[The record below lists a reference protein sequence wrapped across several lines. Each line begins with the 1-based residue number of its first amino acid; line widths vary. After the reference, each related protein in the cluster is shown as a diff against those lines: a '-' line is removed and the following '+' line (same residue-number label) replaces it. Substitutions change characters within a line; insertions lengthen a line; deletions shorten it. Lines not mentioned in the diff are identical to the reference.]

1 MDRPFHGTTSHII
14 QKLHAPSPVLL
25 HRVFG
30 AGKGALCHVRDG
42 AHSSGSNSARIL
54 RTTGKQVVSLDV
66 TAAQLACRDH
76 LQATERLPLLD
87 SRMNTYE
94 PASPFPSESA
104 LGAIGNTPV
113 VKLRRVV
120 PDGSASVYVK
130 LEYFNPTGSY
140 KDRMAK
146 TMVEQAEARG
156 TLKPGMTVV
165 EASGGSTGSS
175 LAFVCAVKGY
185 RFRIVSSNAF
195 AQEKLKTMAAF
206 GAEVELIHSPSGKI
220 SANLIPSMIQ
230 RSKEIADGAN
240 FYLTD
245 QFNNCDALL
254 GYEQIGVELV
264 KQFPNGISAFCG
276 AVGVAGMV
284 MGVSRA
290 LKAAAQD
297 TRIVV
302 LEPATS
308 PLLSLGHH
316 GEHHVEGIG
325 IGFVPPLLD
334 RDLYDEVRAISEDE
348 ARRMCRRLAS
358 EEGLLAGT
366 STGLNVTAA
375 IELARELGPDAI
387 VVTVAS
393 DTGLKYM
400 NGNLF
405 SAPSA

>member
-1 MDRPFHGTTSHII
+1 MSQP
-14 QKLHAPSPVLL
+14 P
-25 HRVFG
+25 
-30 AGKGALCHVRDG
+30 
-42 AHSSGSNSARIL
+42 
-54 RTTGKQVVSLDV
+54 
-66 TAAQLACRDH
+66 
-76 LQATERLPLLD
+76 PL
-87 SRMNTYE
+87 
-94 PASPFPSESA
+94 PSESA

-120 PDGSASVYVK
+120 PEGSASVYVK

-146 TMVEQAEARG
+146 TMIEQAEARG

-230 RSKEIADGAN
+230 RAKAIADEGN
-240 FYLTD
+240 CYLTD
-245 QFNNCDALL
+245 QFNNRDALI
-254 GYEQIGVELV
+254 GYEQIGIELI
-264 KQFPNGISAFCG
+264 KQIPSGISAFCG

-290 LKAAAQD
+290 LKAAAQG
-297 TRIVV
+297 TRIVA

-308 PLLSLGHH
+308 PVVSRGYA

-334 RDLYDEVRAISEDE
+334 PELYDEVRAISEDE
-348 ARRMCRRLAS
+348 GRRMCRRLAS

-375 IELARELGPDAI
+375 IQLARELGPDAT

>member
-1 MDRPFHGTTSHII
+1 MSQP
-14 QKLHAPSPVLL
+14 PP
-25 HRVFG
+25 
-30 AGKGALCHVRDG
+30 
-42 AHSSGSNSARIL
+42 
-54 RTTGKQVVSLDV
+54 
-66 TAAQLACRDH
+66 
-76 LQATERLPLLD
+76 
-87 SRMNTYE
+87 
-94 PASPFPSESA
+94 PSESA

-120 PDGSASVYVK
+120 PEGSASVYVK

-146 TMVEQAEARG
+146 TMIEQAEARG

-220 SANLIPSMIQ
+220 SADLIPSMIQ
-230 RSKEIADGAN
+230 RSKAIADEGN
-240 FYLTD
+240 CYLTD
-245 QFNNCDALL
+245 QFNNRDALI
-254 GYEQIGVELV
+254 GYEQIGVELA

-290 LKAAAQD
+290 LKAAAQG

-308 PLLSLGHH
+308 PLISRGQA

-334 RDLYDEVRAISEDE
+334 RELYDEARAISEDE

-375 IELARELGPDAI
+375 IQLARELGPGAT

>member
-1 MDRPFHGTTSHII
+1 
-14 QKLHAPSPVLL
+14 
-25 HRVFG
+25 
-30 AGKGALCHVRDG
+30 
-42 AHSSGSNSARIL
+42 
-54 RTTGKQVVSLDV
+54 
-66 TAAQLACRDH
+66 
-76 LQATERLPLLD
+76 
-87 SRMNTYE
+87 
-94 PASPFPSESA
+94 
-104 LGAIGNTPV
+104 
-113 VKLRRVV
+113 
-120 PDGSASVYVK
+120 
-130 LEYFNPTGSY
+130 
-140 KDRMAK
+140 MAK
-146 TMVEQAEARG
+146 TMIEQAEARG

-230 RSKEIADGAN
+230 RAKEIADEGN
-240 FYLTD
+240 CYLTD
-245 QFNNCDALL
+245 QFNNRDALL
-254 GYEQIGVELV
+254 GYEQIGVELAE
-264 KQFPNGISAFCG
+264 QFPNGISAFCG

-290 LKAAAQD
+290 LKAAAQG

-308 PLLSLGHH
+308 PLISRGHA

-334 RDLYDEVRAISEDE
+334 RELYDEVRAISEDE

-375 IELARELGPDAI
+375 IQLARELGPGAT

>member
-1 MDRPFHGTTSHII
+1 MPMS
-14 QKLHAPSPVLL
+14 QPP
-25 HRVFG
+25 
-30 AGKGALCHVRDG
+30 
-42 AHSSGSNSARIL
+42 
-54 RTTGKQVVSLDV
+54 
-66 TAAQLACRDH
+66 
-76 LQATERLPLLD
+76 PL
-87 SRMNTYE
+87 
-94 PASPFPSESA
+94 PSESA

-120 PDGSASVYVK
+120 PEGSASVYVK

-146 TMVEQAEARG
+146 TMIEQAEARG

-230 RSKEIADGAN
+230 RAKAIADEGN
-240 FYLTD
+240 CYLTD
-245 QFNNCDALL
+245 QFNNRDALI
-254 GYEQIGVELV
+254 GYEQIGVELI
-264 KQFPNGISAFCG
+264 KQIPNGISAFCG

-290 LKAAAQD
+290 LKAATQG
-297 TRIVV
+297 TRIVA

-308 PLLSLGHH
+308 PVVSRGYA

-334 RDLYDEVRAISEDE
+334 PELYDEVRAISEDE
-348 ARRMCRRLAS
+348 GRRMCRRLAS

-375 IELARELGPDAI
+375 IQLARELGPDAT

-400 NGNLF
+400 NGNIF

>member
-1 MDRPFHGTTSHII
+1 M
-14 QKLHAPSPVLL
+14 
-25 HRVFG
+25 
-30 AGKGALCHVRDG
+30 
-42 AHSSGSNSARIL
+42 
-54 RTTGKQVVSLDV
+54 
-66 TAAQLACRDH
+66 
-76 LQATERLPLLD
+76 
-87 SRMNTYE
+87 
-94 PASPFPSESA
+94 
-104 LGAIGNTPV
+104 
-113 VKLRRVV
+113 V